1 MVGLVAGRRKPVVRA
16 VPPADSGTGPG
27 PAAGPGAQAGVGSVG
42 RVRAAAIQLRSGLDT
57 SANRDVAARAVR
69 SAAAA
74 GAELAVLPEATMC
87 GFGAPDTDLAT
98 LAEPLDG
105 PFVTA
110 LAEVAAQTGVT
121 VVAGTFEPV
130 PGEHRVYNTVVLVGP
145 GGLIGC
151 YRKVHL
157 YDALG
162 WCESDRVRSGEPGTA
177 NAPIALVGDL
187 AVGVLTCYD
196 LRFPESARAAVDA
209 GASVLA
215 IPAAWVAGE
224 HKLGHW
230 QTLIAARAIENTA
243 YVLAAAQP
251 GPTYTGHSAIVDPFG
266 VVLGALGDTDGGD
279 DPALLTAELRAA
291 RVEEARAALPVL
303 AHRRFASGPAETLGR
318 R

>member
-1 MVGLVAGRRKPVVRA
+1 M
-16 VPPADSGTGPG
+16 
-27 PAAGPGAQAGVGSVG
+27 
-42 RVRAAAIQLRSGLDT
+42 
-57 SANRDVAARAVR
+57 
-69 SAAAA
+69 
-74 GAELAVLPEATMC
+74 
-87 GFGAPDTDLAT
+87 
-98 LAEPLDG
+98 
-105 PFVTA
+105 
-110 LAEVAAQTGVT
+110 AAQTGVT

-145 GGLIGC
+145 GGLIGR

-162 WCESDRVRSGEPGTA
+162 WRESDRVRSGRAGDGQCPDRRWSETSPSASSPVTTCGSPSRRGRPSTPG
-177 NAPIALVGDL
+177 
-187 AVGVLTCYD
+187 
-196 LRFPESARAAVDA
+196 RR
-209 GASVLA
+209 VLA

-224 HKLGHW
+224 HKVGHW
-230 QTLIAARAIENTA
+230 QTLLAARAIENTA